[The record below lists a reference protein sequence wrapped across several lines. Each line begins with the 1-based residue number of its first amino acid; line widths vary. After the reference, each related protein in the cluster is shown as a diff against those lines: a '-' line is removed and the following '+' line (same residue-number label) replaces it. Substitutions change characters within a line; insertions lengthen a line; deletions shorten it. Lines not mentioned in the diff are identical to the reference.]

1 MKRMIPMLLASSVVG
16 LSGCGGGSGST
27 ETTTG
32 GGGGGGGTV
41 AGLDMPVT
49 LSVVT
54 PKETSS
60 NARVM
65 GLKANYKAVLAAL
78 SDPGTDY
85 STDVVHT
92 HVFDKSIESLSTVNM
107 ILCVMDQ
114 TRAADMVNKGAY
126 IALVNNAKCET
137 GKNQSS
143 SGESGQSSG
152 QTVEFEKWTINSTRA
167 DNSSPMIVKIW
178 MPKEKK
184 SGGGNTSASGGDGS
198 GGGSN
203 PMDEQQI
210 LVETTVTDAVSDSNP
225 FGKFTLNF
233 KGVVDGSVVG
243 GTAGIEVPMMKGA
256 LFTVSNSDGKPEFKF
271 IDLAGAAMGG
281 LNAGMDFS
289 REESSHVLLDDAN
302 GNTGKAMT
310 HSAESYSYDDD
321 MDPGTP
327 KVTQSNSDTFA
338 VAFNSANFLRQFDSS
353 DDTKDDTIC
362 TSRTDFNSSVWRYNL
377 YHAANGTFNGKAVT
391 AGQRVELESGFPF
404 TYDGK
409 YGHVGYWGVWYEGG
423 DLPDGTTIKKVDFS
437 AGTSTDYTVNVA
449 PGRLVHRQASQEA
462 LSQYQ
467 GYEFNYWGQHP
478 VYSTYYGQFHV
489 TVNSSN
495 NFVIT
500 DAFAWGDNGPVTST
514 TIDHDNDPSTTQVD
528 VAAPITLSDG
538 QYMWLWSDALGGNI
552 TYVQDASVT
561 DASLRQVTLY
571 SQDYV
576 LPTDSVFGS
585 GNSVTVYCYEHCA
598 KGGLVQSGGATGY
611 NVDSMTSQDELFYP
625 PITISDWSTTP
636 PTMSSPPYAYTVE
649 KSGGK
654 VIVKDH
660 LGNLVSADGLNLTAL
675 GYDWGLNTAEMVIS
689 TAGINAPWD
698 VFQAADSYRWETGSN
713 QWNKQ
718 ITVVKTS
725 DGSYA
730 SFDKPLEFN
739 YTHSTANDAN
749 GDTTFDGKKFR
760 LQYGGPGELWGFP
773 WVNDADG
780 RWHASVTLADQAVLT
795 DGTHNFVIKGMEK
808 EQTMKDQDDSSCS
821 ALNVNSL
828 ATTLPLPTAADI
840 GTVSFKLSDKPVVT
854 AAPAVIEGE
863 LQ

>member
-1 MKRMIPMLLASSVVG
+1 MKKIIPMLLTSGVVG
-16 LSGCGGGSGST
+16 LSGCGGGGGSDT
-27 ETTTG
+27 GAG
-32 GGGGGGGTV
+32 GGGGGGSV

-60 NARVM
+60 NPRVM

-78 SDPGTDY
+78 NDPTTDY
-85 STDVVHT
+85 TTDAVHT
-92 HVFDKSIESLSTVNM
+92 HVFDKSIESLGTVNM
-107 ILCVMDQ
+107 ILCLMDQ
-114 TRAADMVNKGAY
+114 TRAADMVNEGAY
-126 IALVNNAKCET
+126 IALVNSAKCET

-143 SGESGQSSG
+143 SGQSGQSSG

-184 SGGGNTSASGGDGS
+184 SGNTSASGNGS
-198 GGGSN
+198 DQTN
-203 PMDEQQI
+203 PMDEQEI
-210 LVETTVTDAVSDSNP
+210 LVETRVTEAVSESNP

-233 KGVVDGSVVG
+233 KGVVDASVFGGSSG
-243 GTAGIEVPMMKGA
+243 AEVPIMKGA
-256 LFTVSNSDGKPEFKF
+256 LFTVSNDSGKPEFKF
-271 IDLAGAAMGG
+271 INVAGAAMGG
-281 LNAGMDFS
+281 FNSSLDFS
-289 REESSHVLLDDAN
+289 REESSHVLLNDAN
-302 GNTGKAMT
+302 GNTGQAMT
-310 HSAESYSYDDD
+310 YTAESRSYDDD
-321 MDPGTP
+321 MNSGTP
-327 KVTQSNSDTFA
+327 DVTESRSDAFA
-338 VAFNSANFLRQFDSS
+338 VAFNTANFLREANSS
-353 DDTKDDTIC
+353 DDTKDETVC
-362 TSRTDFNSSVWRYNL
+362 TSRTDFNSNVWRYNL
-377 YHAANGTFNGKAVT
+377 YHAADGTFNGKTVT
-391 AGQRVELESGFPF
+391 AGQRVELDSGFPF

-409 YGHVGYWGVWYEGG
+409 YGHVGYWGMWYEGG

-437 AGTSTDYTVNVA
+437 TGTSTDYTVNIA

-478 VYSTYYGQFHV
+478 VYSTYSGQFHV
-489 TVNSSN
+489 TVNSDN
-495 NFVIT
+495 DFVIT
-500 DAFAWGDNGPVTST
+500 DVFTWGENGPVTST
-514 TIDHDNDPSTTQVD
+514 TIDHDYNTSTPEVD
-528 VAAPITLSDG
+528 VAATITLNDG

-552 TYVQDASVT
+552 TYVNDASVT

-576 LPTDSVFGS
+576 LPTDSMFGS

-598 KGGLVQSGGATGY
+598 KGGLVQSGGPTGY
-611 NVDSMTSQDELFYP
+611 NVGSMTSQDELFYP
-625 PITISDWSTTP
+625 PITISDWSTMP

-660 LGNLVSADGLNLTAL
+660 LGNVVSANGLDLSAL

-718 ITVVKTS
+718 ITVVKAS

-749 GDTTFDGKKFR
+749 GDDAFDGKKFR

-773 WVNDADG
+773 WVEDEGG
-780 RWHASVTLADQAVLT
+780 RWHSSITLADQTHLT
-795 DGTHNFVIKGMEK
+795 NGINTFVTKGMEK
-808 EQTMKDQDDSSCS
+808 EQTMKDQDISACS
-821 ALNVNSL
+821 ALSVSGL
-828 ATTLPLPTAADI
+828 ATTLPLPTTADI